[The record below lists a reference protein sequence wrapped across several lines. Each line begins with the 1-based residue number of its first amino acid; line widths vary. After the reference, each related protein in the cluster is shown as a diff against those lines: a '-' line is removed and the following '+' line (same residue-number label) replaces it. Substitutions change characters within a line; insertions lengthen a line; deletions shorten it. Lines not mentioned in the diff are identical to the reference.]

1 MNRRAGISRLPVSNE
16 RENDDAHHRN
26 NRTSAR
32 DGRADPG
39 RSGARAR
46 YRRDRTRRG
55 AGAGQRAGPTS
66 RGPGRWWTGSGPS
79 GCGRMSR
86 PAPPPSRARMRA
98 SRQPPAPPWN
108 MPPIWIIA
116 SCFDEARTPRD
127 VWAKAAH
134 LLMGW
139 AQGKPVD
146 RMAALSM
153 CEAADENAFD
163 PELGGYHPELGGYSP
178 DVLQHKNS
186 LTLIVWQLHYGG
198 NGERS

>member
-1 MNRRAGISRLPVSNE
+1 MKGKTTMLTTETIAQRA
-16 RENDDAHHRN
+16 REWP
-26 NRTSAR
+26 S
-32 DGRADPG
+32 G
-39 RSGARAR
+39 SGADLEHELPISPRSHAC
-46 YRRDRTRRG
+46 RG
-55 AGAGQRAGPTS
+55 AGAGQRAGQ
-66 RGPGRWWTGSGPS
+66 RRAVLGDGGRVPGRLVAG
-79 GCGRMSR
+79 GCLDQHHRLR
-86 PAPPPSRARMRA
+86 EPRMRA

-116 SCFDEARTPRD
+116 SCLDEARTPRD

-153 CEAADENAFD
+153 CEAADEMAFD

-178 DVLQHKNS
+178 DVL
-186 LTLIVWQLHYGG
+186 TT
-198 NGERS
+198 